1 MGRSKAGVGQY
12 VYLILP
18 CNQEGLYL
26 DIAQEQDQNVEIFP
40 RKIVPL
46 IHTLIIRM
54 MQKKLSIIYV

>member
-1 MGRSKAGVGQY
+1 MGRSKAGAGQY
-12 VYLILP
+12 MYLILP

-54 MQKKLSIIYV
+54 L